1 MGVKSTRF
9 EYITGGLNQCGYWR
23 YDWQLCNLDGKG
35 NQMRDIH
42 TIIIHCSA
50 TRPSW
55 WALKSSD
62 EKVEEIR
69 RWHVEERGWSDIGYH
84 YVIDRNGDIV
94 EGRSIERTGA
104 HARGY
109 NKGSIGI
116 CLLGGHGSSAEDR
129 FEDNF
134 TNLQGESLKELIEE
148 LDVEYDIKDI
158 IGHNQVSSKSCPGFE
173 VPAWLNSVGLL
184 Y

>member
-1 MGVKSTRF
+1 
-9 EYITGGLNQCGYWR
+9 
-23 YDWQLCNLDGKG
+23 
-35 NQMRDIH
+35 MRDID
-42 TIIIHCSA
+42 TIVIHCSA
-50 TRPSW
+50 TRPNW
-55 WALKSSD
+55 WAMERSD
-62 EKVEEIR
+62 DKVDEIR
-69 RWHVEERGWSDIGYH
+69 RWHMEERGWSDIGYH

-94 EGRSIERTGA
+94 EGRPVERTGA